1 MGRRGSAIARVVL
14 MAMMGMTAS
23 ACGQPRADTAQA
35 ITNDTRDG
43 GDGASSGKAAAN
55 ASVDVALGDRP
66 RAVMFGTSLTA
77 GLGLDPD
84 SAWPA
89 LVQRMADS
97 AGVRVQIE
105 NAGLSGETSA
115 GALRRVEWVLREPV
129 QLVVLEVGANDGLRG
144 VNPDTTRETLVAVI
158 ARVRALQPSARVL
171 LVAMEAPPNL
181 GAEYTA
187 SFRRAYTE
195 AARRTGVPLLPFLLE
210 GVAGDRALNQ
220 ADGIHP
226 NEEGARRVARNLWR
240 GLEPELRAVAGG
252 VKKG

>member
-1 MGRRGSAIARVVL
+1 LGVVALAAL
-14 MAMMGMTAS
+14 MSVGAA
-23 ACGQPRADTAQA
+23 ACGAPDTGAG
-35 ITNDTRDG
+35 TPNMSNDTSVADR
-43 GDGASSGKAAAN
+43 GASNGAVSAGAAE
-55 ASVDVALGDRP
+55 LP
-66 RAVMFGTSLTA
+66 RVVMFGTSLTA
-77 GLGLDPD
+77 GLGIDPD

-89 LVQRMADS
+89 VVQRMADS
-97 AGVRVQIE
+97 AGVRVRID

-115 GALRRVEWVLREPV
+115 GALRRVEWVLRDPV

-158 ARVRALQPSARVL
+158 ERVQALQPNARVL

-210 GVAGDRALNQ
+210 GVAGERALNQ

-226 NEEGARRVARNLWR
+226 NEEGARRVARNLWT
-240 GLEPELRAVAGG
+240 GLEAELRG
-252 VKKG
+252 VEQGRGPG

>member
-1 MGRRGSAIARVVL
+1 MGRRGRAIARVVL
-14 MAMMGMTAS
+14 MAIMATVAMTAS
-23 ACGQPRADTAQA
+23 ACGEPRAETAPA
-35 ITNDTRDG
+35 DSNDTRVG
-43 GDGASSGKAAAN
+43 ADGARSGEAT
-55 ASVDVALGDRP
+55 ASASTGVPSGRRP

-97 AGVRVQIE
+97 AGVPVQIE

-115 GALRRVEWVLREPV
+115 GALRRVEWVLRDPV

-158 ARVRALQPSARVL
+158 ERVRALQPSARVL

-210 GVAGDRALNQ
+210 GVAGDRTLNQ

-240 GLEPELRAVAGG
+240 GLEPELRQVGG
-252 VKKG
+252 RQ